1 MTPLR
6 SVLEGI
12 ITRRII
18 LLYATTW
25 TIMLTVT
32 VAVASFA
39 PEFAFVMAISPSS
52 SFSKS
57 CNSKGL
63 VRIPF
68 SDPLT
73 EVICFPSHMVKR
85 SKIDLIVPTVFAAL
99 VVTASACFVRSFALY
114 GS

>member
-57 CNSKGL
+57 CSKGL